1 MRTKPIIPAILIA
14 LFLNSCSSSQLS
26 SLFGSGDKNSFSLVA
41 VGDISHSHTS
51 DYVAEFKALGKKKY
65 IPTRKIISSADL
77 SFANLETPYTT
88 REPVLEK
95 QFAFASD
102 PEELDHILW
111 AGFNLL
117 SLANNH
123 SHDAGQA
130 GIVDTIEL
138 LQKKKR
144 TGKKVRGSLTWAGTG
159 RTFSEAREPKFIK
172 LPGKNFKI
180 AFLAYGNNSHSL
192 VNTFEVQRAAN
203 EIQKIK
209 RSDPNTIII
218 VSVHSGTEYR
228 HVPGSATISYY
239 RTLIDAGAQ
248 VILGHHPHVLQGIEQ
263 YRNGIIFYSLGNFS
277 FGSYTSRH
285 IENEAK
291 LYGMIARMDFR
302 RINST
307 LDIRLV
313 AYPLYV
319 DNVYPMIVNN
329 HKLEPTPFVPQVVQK
344 PFSKPILDSIISW
357 SNQIPGND
365 IRLSS
370 DGTTLNARIR
380 IDL

>member
-1 MRTKPIIPAILIA
+1 M
-14 LFLNSCSSSQLS
+14 
-26 SLFGSGDKNSFSLVA
+26 
-41 VGDISHSHTS
+41 
-51 DYVAEFKALGKKKY
+51 
-65 IPTRKIISSADL
+65 
-77 SFANLETPYTT
+77 
-88 REPVLEK
+88 
-95 QFAFASD
+95 
-102 PEELDHILW
+102 
-111 AGFNLL
+111 

-130 GIVDTIEL
+130 GIIDTIEL
-138 LQKKKR
+138 LRNKKK
-144 TGKKVRGSLTWAGTG
+144 TGKQVRNPLTWAGTG
-159 RTFSEAREPKFIK
+159 RTFSEARKPKFIN

-209 RSDPNTIII
+209 RSDPDTIII
-218 VSVHSGTEYR
+218 VSVHSGSEYR

-248 VILGHHPHVLQGIEQ
+248 IILGHHPHVLQGVER
-263 YRNGIIFYSLGNFS
+263 YRNGLIFYSLGNFS

-285 IENEAK
+285 LENNAK
-291 LYGMIARMDFR
+291 LFSMIAKMDFR
-302 RINST
+302 RINSK

-313 AYPLYV
+313 IYPLYV
-319 DNVYPMIVNN
+319 DNVYPMSAGNR
-329 HKLEPTPFVPQVVQK
+329 KLEPSPFVPQVVQK
-344 PFSKPILDSIISW
+344 PFSKPVLDSIVSW

-365 IRLSS
+365 IRFSS
-370 DGTTLNARIR
+370 DGKILTARIR